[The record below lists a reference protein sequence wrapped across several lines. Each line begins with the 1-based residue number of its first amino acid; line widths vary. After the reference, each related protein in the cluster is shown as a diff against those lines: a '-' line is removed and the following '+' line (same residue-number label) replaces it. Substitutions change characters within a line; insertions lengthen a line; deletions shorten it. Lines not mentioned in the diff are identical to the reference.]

1 MDGPEKRARMVV
13 EEFERW
19 KESVGKR
26 CQDIFPQA
34 RGPMVALLVQ
44 FVSSIDRNKNGNGEK
59 TLKQLRI
66 LSDAAEGSVDEGDF
80 ERFFR
85 DFMMEFLTAMR
96 MDMQFVNQIAK
107 EAFRRLD
114 EWPGGML

>member
-1 MDGPEKRARMVV
+1 MDGPEKRARLVV

-19 KESVGKR
+19 KESIGRR
-26 CQDIFPQA
+26 CHEIFPQA
-34 RGPMVALLVQ
+34 RGPLVALVVQ
-44 FVSSIDRNKNGNGEK
+44 FVASIDRSKNGDGEK
-59 TLKQLRI
+59 TLKQLR
-66 LSDAAEGSVDEGDF
+66 LLAEAADGSVDDGDF

-85 DFMMEFLTAMR
+85 QFMLEFLAAMR
-96 MDMQFVNQIAK
+96 LDWEFVTGVAK